1 MNSTVYLSLIAVAL
15 AGCASRDEPVE
26 RWEGALS
33 PSGSIVPKIGDACTP
48 ADGTQVS
55 QVVSP
60 ADVVGR
66 GPVAINV
73 SQVSS
78 HIELSSLAVGDGYCI
93 APGGA
98 YPNGYYTMN
107 CSKHADCPPG
117 SLCDDSQCRR
127 PCTADTDCLK
137 PSLCGAPAGTRGV
150 RFCQCVSCEPHD
162 TEADLEN
169 DHGRQPDAHGG
180 TSDDIRGS
188 PANVNGKSGILNWL
202 LHEVIRDGIG
212 ALGRERARRSTR

>member
-1 MNSTVYLSLIAVAL
+1 MSSTVYLSLIAVAL
-15 AGCASRDEPVE
+15 AGCTSHDEPVE
-26 RWEGALS
+26 RREGALS
-33 PSGSIVPKIGDACTP
+33 PSGTISPKIGDPCTP
-48 ADGTQVS
+48 ADGTQVP

-60 ADVVGR
+60 ADIVGR
-66 GPVAINV
+66 GPVAVDV
-73 SQVSS
+73 SQVSG
-78 HIELSSLAVGDGYCI
+78 HIELSSLAVGAGYCI

-98 YPNGYYTMN
+98 YPSGYYTMN
-107 CSKHADCPPG
+107 CSRHADCPSG

-127 PCTADTDCLK
+127 PCTADTDCSK

-162 TEADLEN
+162 TDADLEN
-169 DHGRQPDAHGG
+169 EHGREPDARGG

-188 PANVNGKSGILNWL
+188 PANVNGRSGILNWL
-202 LHEVIRDGIG
+202 LREVIRDGIG